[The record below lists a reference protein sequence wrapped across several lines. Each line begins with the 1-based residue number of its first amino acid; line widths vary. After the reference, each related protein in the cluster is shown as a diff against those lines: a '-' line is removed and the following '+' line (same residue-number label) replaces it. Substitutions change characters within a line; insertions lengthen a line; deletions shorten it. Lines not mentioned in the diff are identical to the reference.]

1 VPLDWHIVSKT
12 PIEELSMFERRSDPL
27 LPRREFFSRLMRCAV
42 TGAGIIA

>member
-1 VPLDWHIVSKT
+1 
-12 PIEELSMFERRSDPL
+12 MFERRSDPL